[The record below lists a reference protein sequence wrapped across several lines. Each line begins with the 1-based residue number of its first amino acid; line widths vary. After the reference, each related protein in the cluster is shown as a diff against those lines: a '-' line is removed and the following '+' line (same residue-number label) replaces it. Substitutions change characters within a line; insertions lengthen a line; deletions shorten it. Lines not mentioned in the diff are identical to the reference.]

1 MLSPIDLDKIEEK
14 ALQQRR
20 IHVLGDESPIG
31 EKVFNL
37 IENTYQSYMLL
48 YPLKTN
54 KIAGFTRKQGE
65 TFQIFVNTSF
75 NMSFQIFAAAHEL
88 YHLIDFKEKG
98 EDEFI
103 VCDSQDIS
111 ENIDDT
117 AKNIDEWKA
126 NYFSAA
132 FLLPGSV
139 IKNRVKELKQNNLYN
154 EENLLIEI
162 IKLQYEYE
170 VPFKTIL
177 KRFKELKQVGSNE
190 FDRLLGYDKEL
201 IGYCRMLDDVVYKK
215 INELESTIS
224 RKYHSLNVPK
234 MAYDIY
240 KGGLISFNKLEVSLK
255 IYGKSIEDFNIKK
268 PDIDPI
274 DIDFSGFG
282 TGDDTD
288 EED

>member
-1 MLSPIDLDKIEEK
+1 MFSPIDLEKIEEK

-31 EKVFNL
+31 EKIFNL

-54 KIAGFTRKQGE
+54 KVAGFTRKQGE

-75 NMSFQIFAAAHEL
+75 NKSFQIFASAHEL
-88 YHLIDFKEKG
+88 YHLIEFKEKN

-103 VCDSQDIS
+103 VCDTQDIS

-117 AKNIDEWKA
+117 AKNINEWKA

-132 FLLPGSV
+132 FLLPASV
-139 IKNRVKELKQNNLYN
+139 IRSRVKELKQNDLYN
-154 EENLLIEI
+154 EDNLIIEI

-177 KRFKELKQVGSNE
+177 KRLKELKQISTNE
-190 FDRLLGYDKEL
+190 FDRLLGYDKKL
-201 IGYCRMLDDVVYKK
+201 IEFCRMMDDVVCKK
-215 INELESTIS
+215 MNELEYPSN

-234 MAYDIY
+234 MAHDIY
-240 KGGLISFNKLEVSLK
+240 KNGLITFNKLENALNK
-255 IYGKSIEDFNIKK
+255 YDKSIDDFNLKK
-268 PDIDPI
+268 PK
-274 DIDFSGFG
+274 
-282 TGDDTD
+282 
-288 EED
+288 